1 MFTRGDLSELE
12 QRGESMVE
20 KHHAK
25 LQSEK
30 EHAAMEK
37 LQGLMPQMG
46 TTVKALALQESAW
59 DVDAAVALLRRFQ
72 VACADDL
79 AAIYKKRKK
88 RQEEQDQHEEHLQ
101 NQRKKSQ
108 KTGDETEGGTV
119 SGKVS
124 RGPTTPSE
132 SEDQD
137 DSDSRSSED
146 EREHHSKKNSKH
158 KKRKSHEKDRKRHRS
173 SKKKK
178 RKEKKTKRVKFE
190 KDMELANKN
199 IRVQEVEMEDEGVE
213 FGKYGIIRETDIF
226 SKKSEF
232 TLWALEE
239 KNLDVEALPKFE
251 EKELFREYMEDYN
264 TGTLPH
270 KKYYDLE
277 LYERHL
283 LDQRNDPTDQRDERE
298 KKIFNDEEERRR
310 EKLMERAIQKQNRLR
325 EAYNELKYTDKA
337 RDMREQQMLRM
348 QMSLAYRTGDMNK
361 AQKIAERLRPDDL
374 KEQRRTLPILITTV
388 NQVRSLLYSFSLQGL
403 VKFKNVAVFSGVVP
417 RKHSSIEIRSGNVKS
432 KFQTQPT
439 PRQTFQ
445 PLSLTRIKAH

>member
-1 MFTRGDLSELE
+1 MQGQEAADAGVGTNKYGLSANMFTRGDLTDFE

-37 LQGLMPQMG
+37 LQVLMPTLG
-46 TTVKALALQESAW
+46 TMVKALALQESLW
-59 DVDAAVALLRRFQ
+59 DVDAAAALLRKFQ

-79 AAIYKKRKK
+79 ATIQKKRKK
-88 RQEEQDQHEEHLQ
+88 RQEEQEQQEEQLQ
-101 NQRKKSQ
+101 KKKQQKIDEESGAANAQQQISPASVHSDEQMEVDSSDEDRERSKRK
-108 KTGDETEGGTV
+108 
-119 SGKVS
+119 
-124 RGPTTPSE
+124 
-132 SEDQD
+132 
-137 DSDSRSSED
+137 
-146 EREHHSKKNSKH
+146 KH
-158 KKRKSHEKDRKRHRS
+158 KKRRSHEKEKKKHRS
-173 SKKKK
+173 SHKHKHKRNKKQKAE
-178 RKEKKTKRVKFE
+178 KERE
-190 KDMELANKN
+190 EQIPQKDVVEM
-199 IRVQEVEMEDEGVE
+199 QEVDAQDDIVE

-239 KNLDVEALPKFE
+239 KNMDVESLPKFE

-277 LYERHL
+277 LYERNLH
-283 LDQRNDPTDQRDERE
+283 DMRSKQSGGQGVDERE
-298 KKIFNDEEERRR
+298 KMLFNDEEERRK
-310 EKLMERAIQKQNRLR
+310 EKLMERAIQKQERLR

-361 AQKIAERLRPDDL
+361 AQKLAERLRPDDL
-374 KEQRRTLPILITTV
+374 KEQRR
-388 NQVRSLLYSFSLQGL
+388 SSFDAGE
-403 VKFKNVAVFSGVVP
+403 G
-417 RKHSSIEIRSGNVKS
+417 
-432 KFQTQPT
+432 
-439 PRQTFQ
+439 
-445 PLSLTRIKAH
+445 

>member
-1 MFTRGDLSELE
+1 MLRKKFDPLGFFLCTVFLFEIEAMQVEGGGQDGGDGGVGTNKYGLSANMFTRGDLTDFE

-37 LQGLMPQMG
+37 LQALMPSLG
-46 TTVKALALQESAW
+46 TMVKALALQESLW
-59 DVDAAVALLRRFQ
+59 DVDAAAALLRKFQ

-79 AAIYKKRKK
+79 GTIQKKRKK
-88 RQEEQDQHEEHLQ
+88 RQEEQELQEEQLE
-101 NQRKKSQ
+101 RKKQQ
-108 KTGDETEGGTV
+108 KIEEETQAVKNLKEKLPLSPDQSDDQAETDSSDED
-119 SGKVS
+119 
-124 RGPTTPSE
+124 R
-132 SEDQD
+132 D
-137 DSDSRSSED
+137 R
-146 EREHHSKKNSKH
+146 SKH
-158 KKRKSHEKDRKRHRS
+158 KKHKKRRSNEKDKKKSKR
-173 SKKKK
+173 SKKHRHKKNKK
-178 RKEKKTKRVKFE
+178 RKMETGGKEEIEEKVFN
-190 KDMELANKN
+190 KD
-199 IRVQEVEMEDEGVE
+199 IQIHEDEAHEDAVE

-239 KNLDVEALPKFE
+239 KNTDVESMPKFE

-277 LYERHL
+277 LYERNLH
-283 LDQRNDPTDQRDERE
+283 DMRSKEGGSGSAAAAGSGQGADERE
-298 KKIFNDEEERRR
+298 KMLFNDEEERRR
-310 EKLMERAIQKQNRLR
+310 EKLMERAIQKQERLR

-361 AQKIAERLRPDDL
+361 AQKLAERLRPDDL
-374 KEQRRTLPILITTV
+374 KEQRRT
-388 NQVRSLLYSFSLQGL
+388 SFDAGE
-403 VKFKNVAVFSGVVP
+403 G
-417 RKHSSIEIRSGNVKS
+417 
-432 KFQTQPT
+432 
-439 PRQTFQ
+439 
-445 PLSLTRIKAH
+445 